1 MVIVRVR
8 GHFALLLGKDGY
20 AQRFTEHT
28 CTASVFAHET
38 FYSVVLLD
46 VTLSTLRRM
55 VSTLVSGSSGSGLTI
70 YSRSASLH
78 PGV

>member
-8 GHFALLLGKDGY
+8 GRFALLSAEDGY

-28 CTASVFAHET
+28 CTASFFAHET
-38 FYSVVLLD
+38 FCLVVLLD

-55 VSTLVSGSSGSGLTI
+55 VSTLVSGSSSSGLTI